1 MGVVGLESRFNE
13 LVLDVLTLVL
23 IMEIRRSRVLMIDVK
38 KGIWLLIANIKGL

>member
-23 IMEIRRSRVLMIDVK
+23 TMDIRRSRVLMIDVK
-38 KGIWLLIANIKGL
+38 KGIWLLIANINGL